1 MMAVTVP
8 CRHGVKDTR
17 YAGVFFYGQALCTPG
32 SHHTNPVQCRW
43 PLPPDV
49 GLTEGIPE
57 GRGNSFS
64 ALRRGQEHG
73 SSVRICQ
80 TSPPVRHP
88 LSCPGRAVK
97 RCLRSLTVLVSSKNT
112 LFQQQTGAHEIST
125 ITDHDFF
132 ARARRKA
139 QYDRAAALFHYP
151 GAS

>member
-1 MMAVTVP
+1 MRVSFFMGKHYA
-8 CRHGVKDTR
+8 CRVRIITAPSR
-17 YAGVFFYGQALCTPG
+17 AAAAG
-32 SHHTNPVQCRW
+32 RW
-43 PLPPDV
+43 P
-49 GLTEGIPE
+49 GRRIPE

-64 ALRRGQEHG
+64 VLRRGQEHG
-73 SSVRICQ
+73 FSVRICQ

-125 ITDHDFF
+125 ITDHDLF

-151 GAS
+151 VHHDRRLQRHLPLAHGI

>member
-1 MMAVTVP
+1 MRVSFFMGKHHA
-8 CRHGVKDTR
+8 CRVRIITAPSSAAGRCRRTLAWQKDT
-17 YAGVFFYGQALCTPG
+17 G
-32 SHHTNPVQCRW
+32 
-43 PLPPDV
+43 
-49 GLTEGIPE
+49 
-57 GRGNSFS
+57 GRGKQLFCL
-64 ALRRGQEHG
+64 ARGQEHG

-125 ITDHDFF
+125 ITDHDLF

-151 GAS
+151 VHHDRRLQRHLPLAHGI